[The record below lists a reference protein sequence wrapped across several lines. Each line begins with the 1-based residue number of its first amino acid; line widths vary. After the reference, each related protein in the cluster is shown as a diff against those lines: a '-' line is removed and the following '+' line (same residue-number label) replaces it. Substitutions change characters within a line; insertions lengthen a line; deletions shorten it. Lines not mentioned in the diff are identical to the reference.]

1 MFEVVTVGALAAFF
15 GAVGNGAAGELG
27 KRLLLSTGAQVRRTL
42 GWGAPLPDTEEERE
56 DLACRVHIRV
66 SADRRQADEWALLL
80 RSLPRDAAE
89 LRPGAGL
96 PPATRHFTDR
106 ESVVRQLQREAR
118 RAAGG
123 RPRVALLHGPPGIG
137 TSAVALHWGAGQAD
151 RFPDGQFYVDL
162 RDGAGEHRVAPAA
175 VLGRL
180 LERMGV
186 EPDRMPPTGEARE
199 ELYRSLTAGRRAL
212 VVIDHACTAAQVRAL
227 IPATPEVFLLVVS
240 SGPAF
245 ALEAERVAVPPLT
258 DRDAVKLLRRVAGQ
272 EPVTRA
278 KRHMPALLDHCAGNA
293 YALKVAA
300 TRLLTE
306 EAPLPDDAEETM
318 ERSVHPVRGLVHA
331 ASRRLRPETARLCRL
346 VCLGDWPEIDAQL
359 AGWAAQVAPDE
370 AARMLDEAAEAQLAE
385 PTAEGRY
392 RFRPEVRR
400 ALADAAGSQETVPV
414 CVAAVSRVV
423 QGLLNR
429 ALHGAHAALPQSWR
443 VEPAPAEGTAYA
455 DEADGMTALLADR
468 ANVLRAVFVAQEYQQ
483 TDTAL
488 RLARALWPLQLKAGH
503 FDDVLPAL
511 RFAAGCAEQHS
522 PRSRITGALHFQL
535 AHCLGELRYHDEAD
549 GEIEAALAC
558 ERAVGHLR
566 GEASAVEL
574 RGLLRLASWR
584 WEEAFECFTE
594 AERLYRLI
602 TPGQEG
608 AADVPRALALA
619 TRHQGR
625 ALRGMREF
633 ARSRA
638 RLVSARDFFA
648 EAGEAYNHAR
658 ALTDLAETLHDEG
671 DQAGALE
678 AIAEAERLLTP
689 EKATTHLRYLA
700 DLRRRCEGAP

>member
-1 MFEVVTVGALAAFF
+1 MFEVVTVGALAAFL

-27 KRLLLSTGAQVRRTL
+27 KRLVVSTGAQVRRTL
-42 GWGAPLPDTEEERE
+42 GWGAPLPATEEERE
-56 DLACRVHIRV
+56 DLARRVHTQLIG
-66 SADRRQADEWALLL
+66 DRRQADEWALLL
-80 RSLPRDAAE
+80 RSLPPDAVE

-137 TSAVALHWGAGQAD
+137 TSAVALHWGAGQAG

-175 VLGRL
+175 VLARL

-186 EPDRMPPTGEARE
+186 APDRMPPTGAGRE

-245 ALEAERVAVPPLT
+245 ALEAERVTVPPLT
-258 DRDAVKLLRRVAGQ
+258 DRDAVRLLRRVAGQ
-272 EPVTRA
+272 ERVTRA
-278 KRHMPALLDHCAGNA
+278 KRDMPALLGHCAGNA

-300 TRLLTE
+300 TRLLTGE
-306 EAPLPDDAEETM
+306 TLPDDAEETM
-318 ERSVHPVRGLVHA
+318 EHPVRGLVQT
-331 ASRRLRPETARLCRL
+331 ASRRLRPGTARLCRL
-346 VCLGDWPEIDAQL
+346 VCLGDWPAIDAGL
-359 AGWAAQVAPDE
+359 AGWAAQVAPEE

-385 PTAEGRY
+385 PTADGRY

-400 ALADAAGSQETVPV
+400 ALADAAGPEDSVPA
-414 CVAAVSRVV
+414 CAAAVSRVL

-455 DEADGMTALLADR
+455 DEAEGMTALLADS
-468 ANVLRAVFVAQEYQQ
+468 ANLLRAVFVAQEYQQ

-503 FDDVLPAL
+503 WDDVLPAL
-511 RFAAGCAEQHS
+511 RFAAACADQHR
-522 PRSRITGALHFQL
+522 PQSRIAGALHFQL
-535 AHCLGELRYHDEAD
+535 AHCLGELRHHDEAD

-584 WEEAFECFTE
+584 WEEAFDCFTE
-594 AERLYRLI
+594 AERCYRLI

-608 AADVPRALALA
+608 AEDLPRALALA
-619 TRHQGR
+619 SRHQGR

-638 RLVSARDFFA
+638 RLISARDFFA

-658 ALTDLAETLHDEG
+658 ALTDLAETLHDEE
-671 DQAGALE
+671 DQAGALA

-689 EKATTHLRYLA
+689 EKATAHLRYLA